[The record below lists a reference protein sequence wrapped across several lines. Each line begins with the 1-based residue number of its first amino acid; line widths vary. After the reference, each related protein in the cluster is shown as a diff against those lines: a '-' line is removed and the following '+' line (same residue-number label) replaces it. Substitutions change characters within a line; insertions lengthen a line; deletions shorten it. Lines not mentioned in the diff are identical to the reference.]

1 MSSGAF
7 ALYIDQQAGQ
17 GGNAPI
23 TRIVPLPPL
32 ANQDGIQF
40 DHRRLTLS
48 YDNLPT
54 IVNANP
60 PPFVVVTGR
69 FLPISL
75 NIPINVT
82 LTAGECRVVEVPTG
96 ACAASF
102 EVDPTNPPHGPISA
116 LVEYNS

>member
-23 TRIVPLPPL
+23 LRIVPLPL
-32 ANQDGIQF
+32 LSNQDGIHF
-40 DHRRLTLS
+40 DRRRLTLS

-54 IVNANP
+54 PGNP
-60 PPFVVVTGR
+60 NLPSTVLVTGR
-69 FLPISL
+69 FLPIGL
-75 NIPINVT
+75 NAPINVT
-82 LTAGECRVVEVPTG
+82 LTAGQCHVVDIPRG

-102 EVDPTNPPHGPISA
+102 EVNPTNPPHGPISA